1 MIIQIKDKGIVLNT
15 RFHVGHDHW
24 VGSHCHAE
32 IGTVYDVRSDR
43 TFDQDV
49 PDPWIWSFLQEKSVV
64 MTKKSK
70 REVLMVFIV
79 NCVSFLG
86 IYTLVRAVLHTL
98 DHLSPKYPYPHSN
111 IFLIRAVP

>member
-1 MIIQIKDKGIVLNT
+1 
-15 RFHVGHDHW
+15 
-24 VGSHCHAE
+24 
-32 IGTVYDVRSDR
+32 
-43 TFDQDV
+43 
-49 PDPWIWSFLQEKSVV
+49 

-111 IFLIRAVP
+111 IFLIRAAPDPHTITENQHWSLYRSPTLR